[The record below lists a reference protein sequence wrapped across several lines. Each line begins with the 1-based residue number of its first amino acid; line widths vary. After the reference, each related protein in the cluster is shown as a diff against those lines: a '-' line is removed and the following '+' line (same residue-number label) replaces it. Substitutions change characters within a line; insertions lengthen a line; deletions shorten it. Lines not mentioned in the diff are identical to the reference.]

1 MSDIAAVVA
10 PVTIPVSPDGS
21 APPATVDVVVSSP
34 NGVGVADPSTATT
47 TQGAST
53 VADPAVQIDAV
64 SASLM
69 HLHAANG
76 AQRQADGAALYAE
89 NLRYD
94 YLFQKNRVNFAD
106 SVGVRH
112 VEESGSGRVRNLDTT
127 IAGNKPSG

>member
-1 MSDIAAVVA
+1 MPAESNPIV
-10 PVTIPVSPDGS
+10 IPVPGGVPGTNPD
-21 APPATVDVVVSSP
+21 P
-34 NGVGVADPSTATT
+34 GVQTMP
-47 TQGAST
+47 
-53 VADPAVQIDAV
+53 DPAVQIDST

-76 AQRQADGAALYAE
+76 AQRQADGAGAYAE

-112 VEESGSGRVRNLDTT
+112 VEESGSGRTRILDATT
-127 IAGNKPSG
+127 SGLQPSGVK